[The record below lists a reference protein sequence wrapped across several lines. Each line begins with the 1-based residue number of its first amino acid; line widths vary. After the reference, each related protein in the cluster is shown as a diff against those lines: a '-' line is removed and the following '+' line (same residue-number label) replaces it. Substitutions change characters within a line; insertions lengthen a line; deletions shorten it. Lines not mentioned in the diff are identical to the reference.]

1 MKENVGKELNLADT
15 IEKDVREARVYIR
28 NIIGDIGGRA
38 AGRSRA
44 RVMRN
49 ARF

>member
-1 MKENVGKELNLADT
+1 VKENVGKELNLADS
-15 IEKDVREARVYIR
+15 IEKDVHEAGVVIR
-28 NIIGDIGGRA
+28 NIIGDIAGRA